1 MKLSKGVGIRE
12 DTRERKRGSMKNY
25 FEKKNYQL
33 EIWFLCFSVS
43 IIAHALSI
51 LRAN

>member
-1 MKLSKGVGIRE
+1 MKLTKGAGIRK
-12 DTRERKRGSMKNY
+12 DTREKERFDEELFR
-25 FEKKNYQL
+25 KKNYQL